1 MQYYLQYFRG
11 TNFRGIDFLV
21 LLRVIFLQVLIL
33 TYFTPKV
40 TVTRIFLI
48 NTNPSVRWH
57 LLEGDSGWPIKNE
70 TLAQVLSCDFCKIF
84 ENSFFKGGCFCT
96 LRNIRL
102 NYSIVF

>member
-84 ENSFFKGGCFCT
+84 KGGCFCT